1 MVVSP
6 LSDHVIPGVE
16 VAISATEIL
25 GQVGVGVGVG
35 LGIGVGVGVGLVDL
49 RVLVTTGSVSGVAV
63 GSVVSGLVW
72 LGGVGLGLVDGSE
85 LEPPKTPNA
94 TPERTASAT
103 TAIPTLM
110 SLLFLTKPIALASK
124 LEIGL
129 LGLAIST

>member
-6 LSDHVIPGVE
+6 FSDHVIPGVE

-25 GQVGVGVGVG
+25 GQAGVGVGA
-35 LGIGVGVGVGLVDL
+35 GVGVVVDVGLVVFRAL
-49 RVLVTTGSVSGVAV
+49 ATTGSVSGVAV

-72 LGGVGLGLVDGSE
+72 LGGVGLGLVDGAE
-85 LEPPKTPNA
+85 LEPPKIPNA

-110 SLLFLTKPIALASK
+110 SLLFLTKPVALASK